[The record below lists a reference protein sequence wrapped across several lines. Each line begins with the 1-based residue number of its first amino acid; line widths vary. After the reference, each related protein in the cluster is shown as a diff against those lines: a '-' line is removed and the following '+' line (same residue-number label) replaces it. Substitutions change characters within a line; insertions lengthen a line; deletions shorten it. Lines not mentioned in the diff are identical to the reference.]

1 VHVGYGFTLRSFHLR
16 LSCSYNSNQL
26 SCTLF
31 PSSLTSS
38 VVLNDPVLRIHGV
51 DSVKSTHVPYMFLP
65 VNVMVPQLNMIS
77 ASNSGKDC
85 VVFNVIVD
93 SGCSSHTF
101 NCLNYI
107 DNCKV
112 MIEENYSSSRIG
124 PESR

>member
-1 VHVGYGFTLRSFHLR
+1 MK
-16 LSCSYNSNQL
+16 
-26 SCTLF
+26 
-31 PSSLTSS
+31 
-38 VVLNDPVLRIHGV
+38 VL
-51 DSVKSTHVPYMFLP
+51 
-65 VNVMVPQLNMIS
+65 VPQLNMFTES
-77 ASNSGKDC
+77 KGRQDY

>member
-1 VHVGYGFTLRSFHLR
+1 
-16 LSCSYNSNQL
+16 
-26 SCTLF
+26 
-31 PSSLTSS
+31 
-38 VVLNDPVLRIHGV
+38 
-51 DSVKSTHVPYMFLP
+51 MFLP

-77 ASNSGKDC
+77 ALNSSQDY

-101 NCLNYI
+101 NFLNYI